1 MNTLP
6 KKDKVLLKRGTVIE
20 GKWHRNRYKIIR
32 MLGSGTVGTVYLCS
46 HKGQFVAL
54 KISEQSMSMTA
65 EVQVLKTL
73 GNLKVQDSRLGPYL
87 MDVDDWLLANGKTLS
102 FYVMEYIKGESL
114 QTFIHKN
121 GTSWITVLLFQLLE
135 QLELIH
141 RSGYVFGDLKSENI
155 IVTNHPPTI
164 RLIDVGGTTKIGRSV
179 KEYTNFYDRAYWRLG
194 TRLAEPSYDL
204 FAVAMVILAVF
215 YPKKFTRVK
224 HNNVYIKR
232 KLLQI
237 KSLEPYAPVLLKAIE
252 GKYTSAKQM
261 RDDLFK
267 RMMRTN
273 KLETKQTSSS
283 FLLELILLGT
293 LSSAYFGIY
302 YYISNI

>member
-6 KKDKVLLKRGTVIE
+6 KKDKVLVKRGTVIE

>member
-6 KKDKVLLKRGTVIE
+6 KKDKVLVKRGTVIE

-267 RMMRTN
+267 RMMRMN

>member
-267 RMMRTN
+267 RMMRMN